1 MFLPSVTP
9 ENLNQH
15 YWPQPMLDNLFNFR
29 FLSFFYCFCVKGDE
43 KYYLSANGGPKVSQT
58 LLVCDVIIHNQPFI
72 YCLYIAS
79 TCINFTRV
87 KSHFHNATVKVHP
100 LAYIRSKRCRKHYH
114 YPYYKGCKVKLYLFK
129 LVLPLSL
136 CPSLHCR

>member
-1 MFLPSVTP
+1 MFLPLVTP

-58 LLVCDVIIHNQPFI
+58 LFVCDVIIHNQPFI

-87 KSHFHNATVKVHP
+87 VACFITLQSILW
-100 LAYIRSKRCRKHYH
+100 LAFGKNFAENIIHTKKAA
-114 YPYYKGCKVKLYLFK
+114 KLSCTYLNWSY
-129 LVLPLSL
+129 L
-136 CPSLHCR
+136 